1 MSTVA
6 KHEDASPPLKPF
18 GYHLITAFWIANFYV
33 CGVGTVTTTKIIMS
47 AVPFSLTLVAVQ
59 FGMSSVLTIAMLIAT
74 GHRRTGYP
82 DLTITRLVIVTGAAY
97 ALGFVLMT
105 ASMKWGK
112 PVVLVN
118 IAQVW

>member
-1 MSTVA
+1 
-6 KHEDASPPLKPF
+6 
-18 GYHLITAFWIANFYV
+18 
-33 CGVGTVTTTKIIMS
+33 MS